1 MTGNGN
7 AIVLALDASTTAV
20 GWCVGQGE
28 EYLNSGTYRP
38 SGDCVEARIHS
49 IGMWV
54 RDALATYDPDLVA
67 IEEPTGDHGN
77 RRTDRLLAR
86 VGGMVEGVCRS
97 VKPPVETTYV
107 HPMTVKR
114 MPFHKGATVAAAHY
128 VGKDPDG
135 VDGDEADAI
144 GVWSV
149 VVGQLRVHEFDNLIQ
164 KESER

>member
-38 SGDCVEARIHS
+38 SGGCVEARLHA
-49 IGMWV
+49 IGEWV
-54 RDALATYDPDLVA
+54 RDTLATYDPDLVA

-86 VGGMVEGVCRS
+86 VGGMVEGICRS

-107 HPMTVKR
+107 HPMHVKQT
-114 MPFHKGATVAAAHY
+114 PWHKGSTVAAAHLT
-128 VGKDPDG
+128 GQDPDT
-135 VDGDEADAI
+135 VSGDEADAI
-144 GVWSV
+144 GVWQV
-149 VVGQLRVHEFDNLIQ
+149 ALGRLRAHEFNNLIS